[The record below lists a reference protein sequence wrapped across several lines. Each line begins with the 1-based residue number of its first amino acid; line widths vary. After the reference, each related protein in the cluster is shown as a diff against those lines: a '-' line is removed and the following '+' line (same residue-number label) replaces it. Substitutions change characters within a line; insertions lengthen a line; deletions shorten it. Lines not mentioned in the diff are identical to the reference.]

1 MLGNSRTSF
10 RYHWLDW
17 FVSWTGQQVR
27 VGVLLKIGGGG
38 HLQGLPTVY
47 QTVSMRNQP
56 LQQEP
61 SGKKAILQRVR
72 VYEARLIR
80 PWLSASSGR
89 IKNWYYFEYQIV
101 KPYYLGKT

>member
-1 MLGNSRTSF
+1 L
-10 RYHWLDW
+10 
-17 FVSWTGQQVR
+17 
-27 VGVLLKIGGGG
+27 VLRPNGPAGLSGCFIKNKRGEGTC
-38 HLQGLPTVY
+38 QGLPTVY

-89 IKNWYYFEYQIV
+89 IKNGYYFKYQIV
-101 KPYYLGKT
+101 KPCYSSKT

>member
-47 QTVSMRNQP
+47 QTVSMRNQS
-56 LQQEP
+56 LQQET
-61 SGKKAILQRVR
+61 SGKKAIQGVR
-72 VYEARLIR
+72 NKVNTALVECLFGAHQELV
-80 PWLSASSGR
+80 L
-89 IKNWYYFEYQIV
+89 F
-101 KPYYLGKT
+101 